1 MAEVMGNRAR
11 YRIGLRYN
19 YVLKTLLSSPL
30 VTIIRSG
37 DYRLAAPLLLCPGQS
52 IHTLS
57 PVELAARPPHV
68 FIPVLPARLL
78 LVGFDPSFSIIMN
91 CSASDACVC
100 SMCLRFLGCIEL
112 TTFWALSSSWPRPSL
127 IDASA
132 SDKAMSPRELIHTR
146 FKILERS
153 KPANTTLT
161 HFQGSIVHFSAVQ
174 KLCCWHE
181 DVFYCRSCAHP
192 LMPSTMTSVE
202 LMYCFSKVIYH
213 SSQ

>member
-52 IHTLS
+52 THTLS

-68 FIPVLPARLL
+68 FVPVLPARLL

-112 TTFWALSSSWPRPSL
+112 TTF
-127 IDASA
+127 
-132 SDKAMSPRELIHTR
+132 
-146 FKILERS
+146 
-153 KPANTTLT
+153 
-161 HFQGSIVHFSAVQ
+161 
-174 KLCCWHE
+174 
-181 DVFYCRSCAHP
+181 
-192 LMPSTMTSVE
+192 
-202 LMYCFSKVIYH
+202 
-213 SSQ
+213 